1 MGVMRRSIGG
11 KRERGAALVEAAVVL
26 PILLLVV
33 IAILELGLAF
43 KDYLTVSYLSR
54 EGTRIGALAGDDQHA
69 DCAILRGIGELA
81 TPKDLERVDEV
92 QIFRANQSTGAQIP
106 GNTNVASYVVGRDPT
121 ICSVPANPTIDGWSF
136 STVTWP
142 PTSRQTVVGSTPLDI
157 IGVRVI
163 LTRNW
168 ITGFGPFRGDSTI
181 DESTITRL
189 EPEVFE

>member
-1 MGVMRRSIGG
+1 MGPMKKRIGR
-11 KRERGAALVEAAVVL
+11 KKERGAALIEAAVIMPV
-26 PILLLVV
+26 LLLVV
-33 IAILELGLAF
+33 IAIMELGLAF

-54 EGTRIGALAGDDQHA
+54 EGTRIGALAGDDQSA

-81 TPKDLERVDEV
+81 TPSDLARVDEV

-106 GNTNVASYVVGRDPT
+106 GSTNVASYVAGRDPT
-121 ICSVPANPTIDGWSF
+121 ICSIPANPSIDGWSF
-136 STVTWP
+136 SAVTWP
-142 PTSRQTVVGSTPLDI
+142 PTSRQTVVGTTPLDI

-168 ITGFGPFRGDSTI
+168 VTGFGPFRGDATI

>member
-1 MGVMRRSIGG
+1 M
-11 KRERGAALVEAAVVL
+11 VEAAVVL

-54 EGTRIGALAGDDQHA
+54 EGTRIGALAGDDQFA

-81 TPKDLERVDEV
+81 TSGDLARVDEI

-106 GNTNVASYVVGRDPT
+106 GSTNVASYVAGRDPT
-121 ICSVPANPTIDGWSF
+121 ICNVPSDPSIDGWTF
-136 STVTWP
+136 SAVTWP

-163 LTRNW
+163 LTRSW
-168 ITGFGPFRGDSTI
+168 VTGFGPFSGDATL

>member
-1 MGVMRRSIGG
+1 MRKRIGR
-11 KRERGAALVEAAVVL
+11 KVERGAALVEAAVVL
-26 PILLLVV
+26 PLLLLVV

-54 EGTRIGALAGDDQHA
+54 EGTRIGALAGDDQNA
-69 DCAILRGIGELA
+69 DCAILRGLGELA
-81 TPKDLERVDEV
+81 TPNDLARIDEV

-106 GNTNVASYVVGRDPT
+106 GSTNVASYVDGRDPT

-136 STVTWP
+136 SAVTWP
-142 PTSRQTVVGSTPLDI
+142 PTSRQTVVGSQPLDI

-163 LTRNW
+163 LIRSW
-168 ITGFGPFRGDSTI
+168 ITGFGPFSGDSTI